1 MVLNQFSQ
9 FRDEIQ
15 SSQQLSTLYKIIIE
29 RNEGVDSWIKDII
42 VLVLKIKYIVW
53 TMLKKLILENWKS
66 FRYAEL
72 PLDPLTVLIGTNASG
87 KSNVVEALEFLQR
100 IANGENIETALAG
113 DKTLPSIRGGVE
125 WAARKGENKFSLKAL
140 VGDKENNYLYNIILG
155 EGKGV
160 YLQQESIE
168 TDKFKDHIHL
178 KESVFVINPHGQSY
192 SREPTLS
199 NYRGCDLDKH
209 LDEYLD
215 ILEIDLESDNV
226 ENKDEKQKLLD
237 ELKEKRNFG
246 DNHLQKIINNV
257 ILPTMKNIH
266 VLNPIPLTMRDY
278 SRLSENIESDGS
290 NIAGVLAAL
299 TDDKKAEV
307 ENTLSEYLKDL
318 PEGDIKKVWAEKV
331 GRFGYDAM
339 LYCQEEWKPGEI
351 IEIDARSMSDGTLR
365 FLAILTAL
373 LTRPEGSQIV
383 IEEIDNG
390 LHPSRAALLVKILK
404 EIGSKRNIDILLT
417 THNPAL
423 LDAFGSEIVPFVVV
437 AHRDSETGESKLTLL
452 EDIDNFPKLFASYSL
467 GQMTTKGAIERSLSH
482 GE

>member
-1 MVLNQFSQ
+1 
-9 FRDEIQ
+9 
-15 SSQQLSTLYKIIIE
+15 
-29 RNEGVDSWIKDII
+29 
-42 VLVLKIKYIVW
+42 
-53 TMLKKLILENWKS
+53 MLKKLILENWKS

-100 IANGENIETALAG
+100 IANGENLETALAG
-113 DKTLPSIRGGVE
+113 DKTLSSIRGGVE
-125 WAARKGENKFSLKAL
+125 WAARKPENEFTLKVLISGENDQTDYLYVIKIQILPIVKVKSEYIENKSLEENYYIKYFTVTSDDHTTKSGLKAL
-140 VGDKENNYLYNIILG
+140 RNDINIHDLEVNQISYEFETDRLVIGKEYEEQYLPLRNQAKDLVASILG
-155 EGKGV
+155 
-160 YLQQESIE
+160 
-168 TDKFKDHIHL
+168 
-178 KESVFVINPHGQSY
+178 N
-192 SREPTLS
+192 TL
-199 NYRGCDLDKH
+199 
-209 LDEYLD
+209 
-215 ILEIDLESDNV
+215 I
-226 ENKDEKQKLLD
+226 
-237 ELKEKRNFG
+237 
-246 DNHLQKIINNV
+246 
-257 ILPTMKNIH
+257 
-266 VLNPIPLTMRDY
+266 LNPIPSQMRDF
-278 SRLSENIESDGS
+278 SRLSENLENDCS
-290 NIAGVLAAL
+290 NIAGVLAVL
-299 TDDKKAEV
+299 TDDKKTEI

-339 LYCQEEWKPGEI
+339 LYCQEEWKSGEI

-452 EDIDNFPKLFASYSL
+452 ENIDNFSKLFASYSL

>member
-1 MVLNQFSQ
+1 M
-9 FRDEIQ
+9 
-15 SSQQLSTLYKIIIE
+15 
-29 RNEGVDSWIKDII
+29 
-42 VLVLKIKYIVW
+42 
-53 TMLKKLILENWKS
+53 MLKKLILENWKS

-100 IANGENIETALAG
+100 IANGENIEAALAG
-113 DKTLPSIRGGVE
+113 DKTLSSIRGGVE
-125 WAARKGENKFSLKAL
+125 LAARKGENEFSLKLL
-140 VGDKENNYLYNIILG
+140 VGDEEKDYLYNIILRKG
-155 EGKGV
+155 EGV
-160 YLQQESIE
+160 YLKQESIE
-168 TDKFKDHIHL
+168 TDDFKNHTYVP
-178 KESVFVINPHGQSY
+178 ESIFVINPVSQIY
-192 SREPTLS
+192 SSKPTLPNYQGS
-199 NYRGCDLDKH
+199 NLDRSKY
-209 LDEYLD
+209 LDNYLD
-215 ILEIDLESDNV
+215 ILAIDNI
-226 ENKDEKQKLLD
+226 ENKDKRQKMLD
-237 ELKEKRNFG
+237 EINEKRDFG
-246 DNHLQKIINNV
+246 ENHLQKIIDNV
-257 ILPTMKNIH
+257 ILPTIKNIH
-266 VLNPIPLTMRDY
+266 ILNPIPLTMRNY

-299 TDDKKAEV
+299 PEEQKAKV
-307 ENTLSEYLKDL
+307 ESNLSYYIQDL

-331 GRFGYDAM
+331 GRLGTDAM

-351 IEIDARSMSDGTLR
+351 TEIDARSMSDGTLR

-404 EIGSKRNIDILLT
+404 EIGTKRNIDILLT

>member
-1 MVLNQFSQ
+1 
-9 FRDEIQ
+9 
-15 SSQQLSTLYKIIIE
+15 
-29 RNEGVDSWIKDII
+29 
-42 VLVLKIKYIVW
+42 
-53 TMLKKLILENWKS
+53 MLKKLILEDWKS

-100 IANGENIETALAG
+100 IANGENLETALAG
-113 DKTLPSIRGGVE
+113 DKTLSSIRGGVE
-125 WAARKGENKFSLKAL
+125 WAARKPENEFTLKVLISGENDQTDYLYVIKIQILPIVKVKSEYIENKSLEENYYIKYFTVTSHDHTTKSGLKAL
-140 VGDKENNYLYNIILG
+140 RNDINIHDLEVNQISYEFETDRLVIGKEYEEQYLPLRNQAKDLVASILG
-155 EGKGV
+155 
-160 YLQQESIE
+160 
-168 TDKFKDHIHL
+168 
-178 KESVFVINPHGQSY
+178 N
-192 SREPTLS
+192 TL
-199 NYRGCDLDKH
+199 
-209 LDEYLD
+209 
-215 ILEIDLESDNV
+215 I
-226 ENKDEKQKLLD
+226 
-237 ELKEKRNFG
+237 
-246 DNHLQKIINNV
+246 
-257 ILPTMKNIH
+257 
-266 VLNPIPLTMRDY
+266 LNPIPSQMRDF
-278 SRLSENIESDGS
+278 SRLSENLENDCS
-290 NIAGVLAAL
+290 NIAGVLAGL
-299 TDDKKAEV
+299 PDEKKTEI

-331 GRFGYDAM
+331 GRLGTDAM

-390 LHPSRAALLVKILK
+390 LHPSRATLLVKILK
-404 EIGSKRNIDILLT
+404 EIGTKRNIDILLT

-423 LDAFGSEIVPFVVV
+423 LDAFGPEIVPFVVV